1 MPARTLLVATA
12 GALVLCALSARTD
25 AAPKGA
31 RVAPANVVQSDASR
45 ARFVVDVPRAT
56 FSPSTALTGFERI
69 ALLGFEAA
77 GNPGQ
82 PPELSRR
89 YMVALPP
96 TGTYAVSARI
106 LASEPLG
113 SHRLEPVATPIV
125 VEGDEEMGPT
135 TSERVDWNEATY
147 LAWNAPDI
155 VTYDTPAFI
164 RRQRILPLAV
174 NPVFYDVKT
183 NEIVVATR
191 IEIDVRFDGGS
202 SSRMTGSPA
211 RDEQWKDV
219 FGRMLVNAQQARAW
233 QVPKPALA
241 STAATIA
248 RAAPGAVK
256 LRVRDTG
263 VHKVSAATLLAAGF
277 PAGQP
282 VGNLRLY
289 RRTYDDNTLTPGE
302 TEVPLYVREGTGGI
316 AGVFDANDL
325 VVFYGLRLRDD
336 ATQGDTREQYSF
348 TNTYWLE
355 PGASAPMATRTPAP
369 GFVTADT
376 TTAFFAATAH
386 FETDAYFRDGAT
398 AASND
403 LYYFNFG
410 TEAGPVDMP
419 LTIGAVRPGG
429 NLGITAELH
438 GQFYGPPLTPARTI
452 RLSLVNGTGETIL
465 NAAYAVANKNRQTF
479 TSAPIPAAN
488 VSVGTNQ
495 FRIARPAG
503 STRTTVEV
511 LINFVDV
518 SYGALYRARGNS
530 LRFNT
535 ATLAGDTSITVTG
548 LSSNADFELFD
559 VTAPTAPVRCISAP
573 SNFTAVPGGFAF
585 SFRENIPSRR
595 EFVLT
600 PVARMIDIP
609 AADVLLDA
617 PSAIIG
623 SPAESGVDVLVV
635 ANSIYLAQMQTWAS
649 YRRAQGYRVLL
660 VDVDDVFDEFNG
672 GVANARAI
680 QRFAR
685 HFFERGDA
693 SALVLVGDSSED
705 HKHIHSDSGTDFVPT
720 FTRFD
725 FVNGSPPI
733 DEVVTTDKRFVKLPG
748 PGGAVDE
755 YPDMIVGRL
764 PVGSTT
770 ELETVLSKTLGFES
784 PNASEFW
791 RKRMI
796 IVADDEY
803 SAGGSGVGVANQY
816 CFSPGENGFQNGQE
830 AAAQVIENSLP
841 AGYDVIRFYLKDY
854 TSAFYPCTPTGN
866 GCGVSTDCAQPYPT
880 WAFTRQTATERL
892 LDELNQGATLVTIQS
907 HMNRSTVTHERLLST
922 EGAALL
928 GGTGKD
934 HTRVAN
940 FGRPWIIFAM
950 GCHFSD
956 YAVFREAGTLWSGSN
971 EPNGDCFAEQFLFQ
985 NSRGAVATYGSSGYE
1000 FLGSNVSYMN
1010 TMSQVWFYEAPY
1022 DTMVNQTQAE
1032 WKLGQL
1038 MFLVESRM
1046 VSSQPQQVERYHI
1059 LGDPLLQIDAGPP
1072 SFDVTVDG
1080 HAVSTGDVVESGGEG
1095 DQVNVVAVVT
1105 DENAINDF
1113 KLEIAGVDMTDSL
1126 TVQALTDTNLPRAR
1140 QYRLSFAH
1148 KLRPENYDIVM
1159 RAYQSPDTLAG
1170 QYHIAAEFVLRV
1182 ESSIEVSVNGRV
1194 VTSGAAIPSKGNYRV
1209 DLSFPVFVP
1218 GPQIGVF
1225 MDDAPVVPFTLNNP
1239 SAEDSL
1245 AWIITFQKSLGAG
1258 PHTLR
1263 VTAGPTIEFN
1273 YQLVVS
1279 SDNGLTDVM
1288 NYPNPFRS
1296 TGTSFMFSNE
1306 VEISDGSIDVYTV
1319 SGKRV
1324 RSLDIPPSAR
1334 FPGSNTVFWDGR
1346 DGAGDELANGTYLY
1360 VIKVQQRGG
1369 SATARGKVSKLQ

>member
-1 MPARTLLVATA
+1 MPARTFLVATA
-12 GALVLCALSARTD
+12 GALMLSAWSARTD
-25 AAPKGA
+25 AAPKGT
-31 RVAPANVVQSDASR
+31 RVAPATVVQSDASR
-45 ARFVVDVPRAT
+45 ARFVVDVPRPT
-56 FSPSTALTGFERI
+56 FSPSTALPGFERI
-69 ALLGFEAA
+69 ALSGFEAT
-77 GNPGQ
+77 GSPGQ
-82 PPELSRR
+82 PPQLSRR

-125 VEGDEEMGPT
+125 IEGDEEMGPT

-147 LAWNAPDI
+147 LAWVAPDI
-155 VTYDTPAFI
+155 VTYDAPAFI
-164 RRQRILPLAV
+164 RRQRVLPLAV
-174 NPVFYDVKT
+174 NPVFYDVKS

-191 IEIDVRFDGGS
+191 VEIDVRFDGGS
-202 SSRMTGSPA
+202 SSRATTAPAA
-211 RDEQWKDV
+211 RDEQWNDV
-219 FGRMLVNAQQARAW
+219 FGRMLVNSQQARAW
-233 QVPKPALA
+233 RAPKPALA
-241 STAATIA
+241 STAATMA
-248 RAAPGAVK
+248 RVAPGAVK

-263 VHKVSAATLLAAGF
+263 VHKVAAATLLAAGF
-277 PAGQP
+277 PGGQP

-289 RRTYDDNTLTPGE
+289 RRTYDDNTLTAGE
-302 TEVPLYVREGTGGI
+302 TEVPLYVREGTGGV

-355 PGASAPMATRTPAP
+355 PGAGTPMATRTPAP

-376 TTAFFAATAH
+376 TTAYFAATAH
-386 FETDAYFRDGAT
+386 FETDTYFRDGAT

-403 LYYFNFG
+403 LYYFNSG
-410 TEAGPVDMP
+410 REAGPVDMP
-419 LTIGAVRPGG
+419 ITIGAIRPGG
-429 NLGITAELH
+429 NLGIIAELH
-438 GQFYGPPLTPARTI
+438 GQVYNPPLTARSI
-452 RLSLVNGTGETIL
+452 RLSLVNGTGETVL
-465 NAAYAVANKNRQTF
+465 DAAYTINNKNRQTY

-488 VSVGTNQ
+488 VSVGANQ
-495 FRIARPAG
+495 FRIARPPLA
-503 STRTTVEV
+503 TRSSVEV

-518 SYGALYRARGNS
+518 SYGALYRARGNM

-548 LSSNADFELFD
+548 LSSTTDFELFD
-559 VTAPTAPVRCISAP
+559 VTAPTAPVRCITAF

-609 AADVLLDA
+609 AADVLLDT

-635 ANSIYLAQMQTWAS
+635 ANSIYLAQMQTWAT

-660 VDVDDVFDEFNG
+660 VDADDVYDEFNG
-672 GVANARAI
+672 GVLHARAI

-705 HKHIHSDSGTDFVPT
+705 HKLVHSDSGPNFVPT
-720 FTRFD
+720 FTRID

-748 PGGAVDE
+748 PGGAPADE

-770 ELETVLSKTLGFES
+770 ELDIVLTKIFGFEA
-784 PNASEFW
+784 PTASEFW

-803 SAGGSGVGVANQY
+803 SEGSSAFGQAFRY
-816 CFSPGENGFQNGQE
+816 CFTPGESGFQAGQE
-830 AAAQVIENSLP
+830 ATAQVIENSLP

-854 TSAFYPCTPTGN
+854 TSSFYPCSNPCN
-866 GCGVSTDCAQPYPT
+866 SSDCMLAT
-880 WAFTRQTATERL
+880 AAWAATRQVATERL
-892 LDELNQGATLVTIQS
+892 LNELNQGATLVTIQS

-922 EGAALL
+922 ESGSVL
-928 GGTGKD
+928 GGTGRD
-934 HTRVAN
+934 HLRVAN
-940 FGRPWIIFAM
+940 FGRPWIIFGM

-956 YAVFREAGTLWSGSN
+956 YAIFEERGLFSLSN
-971 EPNGDCFAEQFLFQ
+971 DPNGDCFAEQFLFQ

-1046 VSSQPQQVERYHI
+1046 VGSQPQQVERYHI

-1080 HAVSTGDVVESGGEG
+1080 RPVTNGEDVTTRGDS
-1095 DQVNVVAVVT
+1095 DTLQVVAVVT

-1113 KLEIAGVDMTDSL
+1113 KLEIAGIDMTDSL
-1126 TVQALTDTNLPRAR
+1126 RVEALVDANLPRAR

-1148 KLRPENYDIVM
+1148 KLRPENYEIVM

-1170 QYHIAAEFVLRV
+1170 QYHIAAEFTLRI

-1194 VTSGAAIPSKGNYRV
+1194 VQSGGPVPAQGNYRV

-1218 GPQIGVF
+1218 GSQIGVL
-1225 MDDAPVVPFTLNNP
+1225 MDDTPVVPFTLNNP

-1245 AWIITFQKSLGAG
+1245 AWIITFQKSLAAG

-1279 SDNGLTDVM
+1279 TDGGIADVM
-1288 NYPNPFRS
+1288 NYPNPFREA
-1296 TGTSFMFSNE
+1296 GTNFMFSNE
-1306 VEISDGSIDVYTV
+1306 VEITDGTIDVYTV

-1324 RSLDIPPSAR
+1324 RTLDIPPSAR
-1334 FPGSNTVFWDGR
+1334 FPGSNAVFWDGR
-1346 DGAGDELANGTYLY
+1346 DASGDVLANGTYLY